1 MATRRGCAAL
11 VARVLAAV
19 VVVVLAEANPATARA
34 DESVMHQVRY
44 TVTADQPLQVD
55 IYYRD
60 VDPLSWAEYSHNPYQ
75 FSPKDEASLAPG
87 TPWVRDVALVDPERW
102 ATVAISRVSIR
113 SEGTVRCELTVDG
126 VVVDTADGPDG
137 ALCSLRQW

>member
-1 MATRRGCAAL
+1 MATRRGC

-19 VVVVLAEANPATARA
+19 VVIVLAEANPATARA
-34 DESVMHQVRY
+34 DDSVMHQVRY

-87 TPWVRDVALVDPERW
+87 MPWVRDVALADPARW

-113 SEGTVRCELTVDG
+113 AVGTVRCELAVDG
-126 VVVDTADGPDG
+126 VVVDTGDGPDG